1 MNLTEYKY
9 ITGKITQTQESGHY
23 KDGKIKST
31 QDISSTTKK

>member
-1 MNLTEYKY
+1 MTQHRY
-9 ITGKITQTQESGHY
+9 ITGKITHTQESGHY